1 MFILPI
7 TQRITSE
14 KNRAGIA
21 TYITLMTL
29 KNENKNGTV
38 PITCGMTGTFTLYK

>member
-1 MFILPI
+1 MRKKESKIVKILP
-7 TQRITSE
+7 T
-14 KNRAGIA
+14 